1 MARIAEIAEYRGMQR
16 SGLASWGL
24 ALSVGMTSWLAG
36 CADDSGAD
44 RGETVSSLE
53 GISTEPTETTGNESN
68 SAEQGDG
75 DGDTGPGDGDGDTGP
90 GDGDGDGDD
99 GGIKFDMAMVP
110 DTSDQPPPDLC
121 KVVDDMNAV
130 GECEESAPP
139 DAFQPELQWA
149 FTDYAEPYSYVTPL
163 VANFTDD
170 DNNGEIDLCDIPDV
184 VLVASSNPGPPNVA
198 GHIFLLS
205 GADGSLHFRI
215 NDAVDSSFTPAIGD
229 IDNDGYVEI
238 VTVSPSGNLMA
249 FEHTGELKWSN
260 PATWDIGESFGQDL
274 RYSNSAALADVDND
288 GDVEI
293 ITANMLFDHQ
303 GMLLFKFPQPSGQ
316 WGATTAADLD
326 GDQDL
331 EIVLG
336 NAAYHHTGQAL
347 WTTNL
352 VSGYPQVADLDED
365 GLPEVVLT
373 NVNGISLIEHD
384 GTVTY
389 SNLRPTGVGAF
400 GTNWL
405 RPATIHDFDGDGF
418 PEYATSSASQYTVYE
433 PDATI
438 VWSAAV
444 NDSSGIAAG
453 TAFDFV
459 AAGKAQA
466 MYADQDNMYVFDGDG
481 NVLLQQSRKSGTL
494 SEYPVVTDVDNDGSA
509 EILVVSN
516 QHNGGGD
523 PCIQV
528 IKDVEDRWIQARRIW
543 NQHSYHVTNV
553 REDGTIPQFEAPSWE
568 GLNTFRTNAQIE
580 GGGLCMPPPAN

>member
-1 MARIAEIAEYRGMQR
+1 MRRF
-16 SGLASWGL
+16 GLASGAIALNFGL
-24 ALSVGMTSWLAG
+24 LGGVLVALGG
-36 CADDSGAD
+36 CGDDSGAEAGTASSAEGVSTTVPD
-44 RGETVSSLE
+44 TSSGE
-53 GISTEPTETTGNESN
+53 GNT
-68 SAEQGDG
+68 AEQGDG
-75 DGDTGPGDGDGDTGP
+75 DGDTGPGDGDGDGDGDP
-90 GDGDGDGDD
+90 GDGDGEP
-99 GGIKFDMAMVP
+99 IKFDMSLP

-139 DAFQPELQWA
+139 DAFVPELQWA
-149 FTDYAEPYSYVTPL
+149 FTDNAEPYSYVTPL

-170 DNNGEIDLCDIPDV
+170 DDNGEIDLCDIPDV
-184 VLVASSNPGPPNVA
+184 VLVAASNPGPPSVT

-215 NDAVDSSFTPAIGD
+215 NDPVDSSFTPALGD
-229 IDNDGYVEI
+229 IDNDGLVEI

-249 FEHTGELKWSN
+249 FEHTGELAWST
-260 PATWDIGESFGQDL
+260 PTTWDIGESFGQDL

-303 GMLLFKFPQPSGQ
+303 GALLHKFPQPSGQ

-326 GDQDL
+326 NDEDL

-336 NAAYHHTGQAL
+336 NAAYHHDGTAL

-352 VSGYPQVADLDED
+352 ASGYPQVADLDED
-365 GLPEVVLT
+365 GLPEVILT
-373 NVNGISLIEHD
+373 NVNGISLIEHN
-384 GTVTY
+384 GVVTY

-418 PEYATSSASQYTVYE
+418 PEFATSSASQYTVYE

-438 VWSAAV
+438 VWTAPV

-466 MYADQDNMYVFDGDG
+466 MYADQDNMFVFDGDG

-494 SEYPVVTDVDNDGSA
+494 SEYPVVVDVDNDGSA

-553 REDGTIPQFEAPSWE
+553 REDGTIPQFEAPAWE